1 MYICIYITHH
11 THVVTHCK
19 HTEIKNASSYN
30 QTCTPLYRGGSMIGV
45 NIRTA
50 NADNGRYI

>member
-45 NIRTA
+45 NMQTA